1 MEKNE
6 LDLLRRQVEELKAEN
21 IVLKQKMMAASL
33 DDSSACESEEL
44 LNVTQRL
51 SKVGGWE
58 WNIEKQ
64 TMFWTEEAYRIHD
77 FVIGELVPGSPE
89 HIEKSLAC
97 YDPTDRPLIHNAFL
111 RCAEL
116 GEPYDFELPFTT
128 AAGRKL
134 WVRTTAQP
142 VRDNDRIVSVVGNIM
157 DITDRK
163 SAQEQLTES
172 ERRLSTLMANLPGM
186 AYRCLNDEFW
196 TIKFVS
202 DGCFELTGLQTDHL
216 VDNQRTSYA
225 DLIHPDDRVMFYDTI
240 QDSLAK
246 REQFNITYR
255 IFAATGKEKWVLEK
269 GQGVFTDTGELAAI
283 EGFITDITERRR
295 SEEALRL
302 SEEKF
307 RLAFQTSP
315 DSINLNRL
323 SDGMYI
329 DINEGFTKLM
339 GFTWPDVVG
348 KTSVDLNI
356 WVDPAD
362 RGRLVQ
368 SLQKDGYVENLEAQF
383 RRKDGQI
390 GTGLMS
396 ARVLRLHQEDLIL
409 SITRDITERKQVED
423 KLHESEDKYSQLVE
437 SLTDA
442 ILVWS
447 TEEIKYANPAA
458 FKLFNA
464 KNEKDLIGKRYL
476 DLVYPDDRPESAERI
491 KKSKNEKWTA
501 PRREHRMITA
511 DGQVIHVESTGVPI
525 QSQGRIQ
532 HFGIFNDISER
543 KRAEEEL
550 RIDDQRMEAL
560 LQLNQMHRAS
570 LQEIASYAMEEAV
583 RLTRSRIGYL
593 AFTNED
599 ESVLNMYAWSRS
611 AMKECGIE
619 QNTRIY
625 PVADTGLW
633 GETVRQRKA
642 I

>member
-1 MEKNE
+1 MTMKKGE
-6 LDLLRRQVEELKAEN
+6 LDLLRRQVEELKTEN
-21 IVLKQKMMAASL
+21 VMLQQKLVASRL
-33 DDSSACESEEL
+33 HTPSDSGSEEL
-44 LNVTQRL
+44 LNATQRL

-58 WNIEKQ
+58 WNVEKQ
-64 TMFWTEEAYRIHD
+64 TMFWTEETYRIHD
-77 FVIGELVPGSPE
+77 FVQGELVPGSPE
-89 HIEKSLAC
+89 LIEKSLAC
-97 YDPTDRPLIHNAFL
+97 YDPADRLLIHNAFL
-111 RCAEL
+111 KCAER
-116 GEPYDFELPFTT
+116 GEPYDYELPFTT

-142 VRDNDRIVSVVGNIM
+142 LWDNDRIVSVVGNIM

-163 SAQEQLTES
+163 SAQEQLAES
-172 ERRLSTLMANLPGM
+172 ERKLSTLMANLPGM

-196 TIKFVS
+196 TMKFVS
-202 DGCFELTGLQTDHL
+202 DGCFELTGLQADHL
-216 VDNQRTSYA
+216 IDNQRTSYA
-225 DLIHPDDRVMFYDTI
+225 DLIHPDDRVMVYDTI
-240 QDSLAK
+240 QSSLAK
-246 REQFNITYR
+246 REQFNLTYR

-362 RGRLVQ
+362 RDCLVQ
-368 SLQKDGYVENLEAQF
+368 SLQKDGYVENLEARF
-383 RRKDGQI
+383 RRKNGQI

-423 KLHESEDKYSQLVE
+423 ALRESEDKYSQLVE

-464 KNEKDLIGKRYL
+464 KKEEDLIGKRYL
-476 DLVYPDDRPESAERI
+476 DFVHPDDRLESIERI
-491 KKSKNEKWTA
+491 KKSRTEKWIA

-511 DGQVIHVESTGVPI
+511 DGQSEFSTT
-525 QSQGRIQ
+525 SASASSR
-532 HFGIFNDISER
+532 R
-543 KRAEEEL
+543 KNFA
-550 RIDDQRMEAL
+550 
-560 LQLNQMHRAS
+560 
-570 LQEIASYAMEEAV
+570 
-583 RLTRSRIGYL
+583 
-593 AFTNED
+593 
-599 ESVLNMYAWSRS
+599 
-611 AMKECGIE
+611 
-619 QNTRIY
+619 
-625 PVADTGLW
+625 
-633 GETVRQRKA
+633 
-642 I
+642 